1 MKLLVDLATAFLV
14 LSLSTSVVVATVR
27 WGLRSS
33 FEALPASWR
42 ARIGLSSLLAPLVV
56 GVLGVVIAL
65 LPSVWHVMGFGSDH
79 CLSTPGHLHAHLC
92 FVHQPAT
99 GSRVLDALV
108 ASFATLLLARA
119 ALVIRTMWRTR
130 RLFMS
135 IVATSTS
142 RPLGTSA
149 QLLDSDVPICATVGL
164 LRPTIYVSTGA
175 AAALGPD
182 CLTAAVGHEYGHIR
196 RQETRVRAVAAFAAT
211 FHAPYVGRFLL
222 QQWHEDAE
230 FVCDVFAA
238 RYAGSAIL
246 VADALVRF
254 QRALL
259 RSGTSPICAGACLCD
274 HRSALTPRIL
284 RLLTTESESNRA
296 LDSDDGKLAF
306 GLGLIMLLL
315 GVVLQARPL
324 HHALESCVGSLVH
337 VLR

>member
-1 MKLLVDLATAFLV
+1 
-14 LSLSTSVVVATVR
+14 
-27 WGLRSS
+27 
-33 FEALPASWR
+33 
-42 ARIGLSSLLAPLVV
+42 
-56 GVLGVVIAL
+56 
-65 LPSVWHVMGFGSDH
+65 
-79 CLSTPGHLHAHLC
+79 
-92 FVHQPAT
+92 
-99 GSRVLDALV
+99 
-108 ASFATLLLARA
+108 
-119 ALVIRTMWRTR
+119 
-130 RLFMS
+130 
-135 IVATSTS
+135 
-142 RPLGTSA
+142 
-149 QLLDSDVPICATVGL
+149 
-164 LRPTIYVSTGA
+164 
-175 AAALGPD
+175 
-182 CLTAAVGHEYGHIR
+182 
-196 RQETRVRAVAAFAAT
+196 VAAFAAM
-211 FHAPYVGRFLL
+211 FHAPYAGRSLL

-274 HRSALTPRIL
+274 HRSALAPRIL
-284 RLLTTESESNRA
+284 RLLTTESESKRA